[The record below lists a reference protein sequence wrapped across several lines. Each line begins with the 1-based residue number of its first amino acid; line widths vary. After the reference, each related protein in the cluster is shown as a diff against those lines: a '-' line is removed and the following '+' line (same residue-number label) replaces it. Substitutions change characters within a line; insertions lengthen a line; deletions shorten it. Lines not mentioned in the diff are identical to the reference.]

1 MGSQGLLLVVMSQAQ
16 LDPGLPWDRTFGGN
30 AACDQCT
37 QHLDSGLAGGDNSW
51 LYSSQSLGRARVP
64 YFLTLDILFWVE
76 VESDFKR
83 TWR

>member
-37 QHLDSGLAGGDNSW
+37 QHLDSGLAGGDQLLASFQPKSEKGPSA
-51 LYSSQSLGRARVP
+51 LFPYS
-64 YFLTLDILFWVE
+64 
-76 VESDFKR
+76 
-83 TWR
+83 